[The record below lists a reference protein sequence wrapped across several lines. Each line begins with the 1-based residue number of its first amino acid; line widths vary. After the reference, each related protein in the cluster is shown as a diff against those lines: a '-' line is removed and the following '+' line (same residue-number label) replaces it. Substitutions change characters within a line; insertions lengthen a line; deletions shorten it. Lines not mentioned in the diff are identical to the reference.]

1 MTRHSNLDHA
11 FLAKAGFLVGLGL
24 FVFGVGGELLGHS
37 VLHNLP
43 AWEYTLF
50 GYAEIVGL
58 VIGFFSPW
66 VFGVAL
72 PLLE

>member
-1 MTRHSNLDHA
+1 MTRTSNLDHA
-11 FLAKAGFLVGLGL
+11 FLAKTGFLLGLGL
-24 FVFGVGGELLGHS
+24 FAFGVGGELLGHS
-37 VLHNLP
+37 VFQNLP

-50 GYAEIVGL
+50 SYSEVAGL